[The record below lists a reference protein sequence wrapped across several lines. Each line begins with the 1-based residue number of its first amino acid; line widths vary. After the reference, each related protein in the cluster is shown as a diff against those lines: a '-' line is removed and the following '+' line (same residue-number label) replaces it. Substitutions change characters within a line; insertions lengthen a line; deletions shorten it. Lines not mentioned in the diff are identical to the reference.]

1 MRKIQEAPQI
11 DVFVERSEDWASKL
25 NLIIRNNGFS
35 GAYDIHLTIDN
46 DINILDKDD
55 KYSI

>member
-1 MRKIQEAPQI
+1 MRKTQEAPQI
-11 DVFVERSEDWASKL
+11 DVFIERAEDWASKL

-35 GAYDIHLTIDN
+35 GAYNIKLSIDK